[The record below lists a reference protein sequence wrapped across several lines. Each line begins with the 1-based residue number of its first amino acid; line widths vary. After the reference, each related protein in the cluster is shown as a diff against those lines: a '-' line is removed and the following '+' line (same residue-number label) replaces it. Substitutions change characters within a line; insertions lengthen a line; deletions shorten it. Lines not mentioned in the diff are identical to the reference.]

1 MKNKTKLPSA
11 QRLYTIGFP
20 PPSTTH
26 FRKHKRNFLNVW
38 HEKKIE
44 MKSSSKENAGTII
57 TNKAKDNGTIGRK
70 VKGEEKKSRGKALQV
85 GHEFNSVMV
94 FMPTKGCPR
103 EAHSSII
110 TH

>member
-1 MKNKTKLPSA
+1 MKKQNKTALCPKA
-11 QRLYTIGFP
+11 VHRWVP
-20 PPSTTH
+20 PPSATH
-26 FRKHKRNFLNVW
+26 FRKPKRNFLNVW

-44 MKSSSKENAGTII
+44 MKSSSKQNAGTII

-70 VKGEEKKSRGKALQV
+70 VKGEEKQSRGKALQV